1 MILVTRWTAGRGGPR
16 GRCSIGRSTPP
27 LALLVTLV
35 GSNLP
40 AQSPSLPTPAAA
52 SSDSVTRLAV
62 DPAAHRGRPYVILL
76 NDTHN
81 RIEADGRSTR
91 RIRQVYQV
99 LDAQVVRG
107 LSERAFSYSRSHQS
121 LTIDWI
127 RVLKPSGEV
136 VSDKAAQEQESDVA
150 ARMTNPIYQEQ
161 RVRRVSLSGVAVGT
175 ILDIQYTMDERGPY
189 RPGDF
194 LLGWNV
200 NNQVPILRS
209 RFTVDVPAG
218 YQPRIVEE
226 NLNFAREEREN
237 AGRRTYIWATQDVP
251 AYLGEAYAADS
262 NRVIM
267 SVSLS
272 SPSTWNDIALWY
284 DSLARDRY
292 AITPAVAARI
302 DAMVAASGAR
312 TRLDTVRAVHRWVAQ
327 DLRYVSVSL
336 GIGGYQPRTP
346 EEVLAS
352 GFGDCKDKATLFVG
366 ALRRYG
372 VTASPVL
379 LSLNGKPNP
388 ALPSIYQFNHA
399 IAAVE
404 DSGAWT
410 FTDLTAEF
418 VPYGAIP
425 NPYRGQLGIVVTP
438 EGRAEEVRFP
448 LAPEDESASTMV
460 IRLALDTSGTARAY
474 VEEFARGTAAL
485 GMRSAF
491 STPLDSTR
499 RGSVYRSIAQR
510 MFPTDATADSLVAF
524 DGRDFRV
531 PARLTYVV
539 RASNVLKPAGDMRL
553 FTMNAGFRG
562 PARAFKNLASELE
575 TRTTRAFPIDA
586 SQVLGQ
592 LETITDL
599 QITLPPGWTAELP
612 KNVSATSFFGSY
624 ESTWTQEGRQVR
636 MMRRIKGTRGIFPPA
651 RIVEVIAWLKTV
663 GADDTEFLSLRPAP
677 VP

>member
-1 MILVTRWTAGRGGPR
+1 MTPRTLATAMA
-16 GRCSIGRSTPP
+16 TAMATAVA
-27 LALLVTLV
+27 LA
-35 GSNLP
+35 
-40 AQSPSLPTPAAA
+40 APAALWA
-52 SSDSVTRLAV
+52 QPAPTRLATALSDSVITLAV
-62 DPAAHRGRPYVILL
+62 DPAAHRGQPYVILL
-76 NDTHN
+76 NDTYN
-81 RIEADGRSTR
+81 RIEVDGRSTR
-91 RIRQVYQV
+91 RIRQVFQV
-99 LDAQVVRG
+99 LDPQVVRG
-107 LSERAFSYSRSHQS
+107 LSERAFNYSRSHQS
-121 LTIDWI
+121 LSIDWI
-127 RVLKPSGEV
+127 RVLKPTGEV
-136 VSDKAAQEQESDVA
+136 LSDKPAQEQESDVA
-150 ARMTNPIYQEQ
+150 ARMTNPVYQEQ

-175 ILDIQYTMDERGPY
+175 ILDIQYSMEERGPY

-194 LLGWNV
+194 LLGWNI
-200 NNQVPILRS
+200 NNQVPIRRS
-209 RFTVDVPAG
+209 RFTVDVPSG
-218 YQPRIVEE
+218 YQPRIVEH
-226 NLNFAREEREN
+226 NLDFSREERDE
-237 AGRRTYIWATQDVP
+237 AGRRTYVWATQDVP

-262 NRVIM
+262 NSVIM
-267 SVSLS
+267 SVALS
-272 SPSTWNDIALWY
+272 SPSTWNDIAAWY
-284 DSLARDRY
+284 DGLARERY
-292 AITPAVAARI
+292 ALSPAVSARI
-302 DAMVAASGAR
+302 DSMVTVSGAR

-336 GIGGYQPRTP
+336 GIGGFQPRSP
-346 EEVLAS
+346 DEVLSS
-352 GFGDCKDKATLFVG
+352 GFGDCKDKATLFVA

-372 VTASPVL
+372 MSASPVL

-399 IAAVE
+399 IAAVQ

-418 VPYGAIP
+418 VPYGALP
-425 NPYRGQLGIVVTP
+425 NQYRGQLGIVVTP

-448 LAPEDESASTMV
+448 LAPADESASMMQ
-460 IRLALDTSGTARAY
+460 IRLVLDTSGSAEAR

-485 GMRSAF
+485 GMRAAF
-491 STPLDSTR
+491 ATPLDSTR

-531 PARLTYVV
+531 PARLSYVV
-539 RASNVLKPAGDMRL
+539 KASNVLKSAGDMRL

-562 PARAFKNLASELE
+562 PARAFKNLARELE
-575 TRTTRAFPIDA
+575 SRSTRAFPIDA

-599 QITLPPGWTAELP
+599 EITLPPGWTAELP
-612 KNVSATSFFGSY
+612 KNVSATSFFGRY
-624 ESTWTQEGRQVR
+624 ESTWSQEGRQVR
-636 MMRRIKGTRGIFPPA
+636 MVRRIKGERGIFPPQ